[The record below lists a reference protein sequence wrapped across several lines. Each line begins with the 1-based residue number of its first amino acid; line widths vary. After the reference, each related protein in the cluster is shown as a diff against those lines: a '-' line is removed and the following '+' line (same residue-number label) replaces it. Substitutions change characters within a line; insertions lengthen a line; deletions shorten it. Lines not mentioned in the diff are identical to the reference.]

1 MTATLAGMDSKTLTT
16 FPKYKCDITNV
27 EDSAIRNVLP
37 YGGISCIDNSMTF
50 ALQLLVTVTCI

>member
-1 MTATLAGMDSKTLTT
+1 MTATLAGMDSKTVDHP

-37 YGGISCIDNSMTF
+37 YGMI
-50 ALQLLVTVTCI
+50 

>member
-1 MTATLAGMDSKTLTT
+1 MTATLAGMDSKTSTT

-37 YGGISCIDNSMTF
+37 YGMI
-50 ALQLLVTVTCI
+50 